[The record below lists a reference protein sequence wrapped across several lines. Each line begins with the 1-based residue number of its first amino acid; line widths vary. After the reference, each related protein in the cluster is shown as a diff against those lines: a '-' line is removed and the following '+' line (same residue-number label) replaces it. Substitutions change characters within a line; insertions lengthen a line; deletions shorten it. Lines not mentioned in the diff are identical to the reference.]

1 MIYCKQP
8 IGETTAWFKMPSKK
22 TLWQSWSRLVAMAW
36 KSEIDGQPRARLG
49 QARAEEVGR
58 LSGSGRPG
66 LLGQKLF
73 ELSRHFPT

>member
-36 KSEIDGQPRARLG
+36 KSEMDGQPRC
-49 QARAEEVGR
+49 
-58 LSGSGRPG
+58 SG
-66 LLGQKLF
+66 LKKLAG
-73 ELSRHFPT
+73 

>member
-36 KSEIDGQPRARLG
+36 KSEIDGQPQCSELK
-49 QARAEEVGR
+49 
-58 LSGSGRPG
+58 
-66 LLGQKLF
+66 KLAG
-73 ELSRHFPT
+73 